1 MNSNQRI
8 IKKNIEVL
16 YPELSY
22 ILSGICFDVHNKR
35 GRFCKEKQY
44 SDEFENILK
53 SKNIPYKKEFSVEI
67 NGQLSGDRI
76 DFIVNDQILV
86 ELKAKKFVTKE
97 DYYQTKRYLEVLGM
111 KLGLIVNFRD
121 TYIKPKRI
129 LVSHS

>member
-16 YPELSY
+16 YPKLSY
-22 ILSGICFDVHNKR
+22 TISGICFEIHNSR

-53 SKNIPYKKEFSVEI
+53 LKSIPYKREFAIEI
-67 NGQLSGDRI
+67 DGRSSGDRI
-76 DFIVNDQILV
+76 DFVVNDQIII
-86 ELKAKKFVTKE
+86 ELKAKKFLTKE
-97 DYYQTKRYLEVLGM
+97 DYYQVKRYLKALNM
-111 KLGLIVNFRD
+111 KLGILLNFRD